1 MNTLQ
6 KNKYLI
12 IFSLLILTS
21 VKLNSQNVGIG
32 NNNPQSKLH
41 VTGAIRS
48 DTLIYTGTPV
58 RHVFAAPNGRI
69 YDSIVP
75 AALADWQINGNA
87 NIGATNFLGTTNAN
101 DLIFRTNNIET
112 ARFTSAGKFGIG
124 TAIPNISSIVEMAS
138 TTGGLL
144 IPRMTTVQRTAI
156 ATPANGLLVY
166 DITVNCLYFYNAG
179 LAVWQSMCTPPL
191 PAGTN
196 DVSGTYPALT
206 VVGLQ
211 TTAVSAVTPTLNQ
224 ILQFNG
230 ASWAPTNGT
239 FWNLLGNTGTT
250 PAINFLGTTDANDFV
265 FRTNNTEKARVL
277 VNGNV
282 GIGTAGPVARLDVLL
297 NSNTSAAP
305 IAGFERTGTGSVGF
319 LRFFSG
325 ATAGDYNGITQTG
338 DKSIIFT
345 NDNNPLVS
353 NNSGL
358 VIAPWTTGGNPNL
371 FSGIKIMENGNV
383 GVGTGVP
390 QAALD
395 VVSTTNGFAM
405 PRMTSIQRKAIV
417 APIVGLQVYDINLL
431 GFYYWDGTKWDCA
444 NNPAGTVQYFANTT
458 APNGYLVCD
467 GSAVNRTTYAELFAA
482 IGITYGAGNGTTT
495 FNLPDLRG
503 EFIRSLDAG
512 KGVDPARNIGTWQ
525 SPSPIV
531 HDDTGGAP
539 AQDTDFSMDVNAQT
553 YCDTWPTATAGGIPS
568 AYWGRGN
575 AASPVGNWVVYAGAT
590 AQGMIGAARP
600 RNVALMACIKY

>member
-1 MNTLQ
+1 M
-6 KNKYLI
+6 KKIYLI
-12 IFSLLILTS
+12 ILLLFTIQI
-21 VKLNSQNVGIG
+21 VFSQNVGIG

-58 RHVFAAPNGRI
+58 RHVFAAPNGRV

-75 AALADWQINGNA
+75 LADWQINGNA